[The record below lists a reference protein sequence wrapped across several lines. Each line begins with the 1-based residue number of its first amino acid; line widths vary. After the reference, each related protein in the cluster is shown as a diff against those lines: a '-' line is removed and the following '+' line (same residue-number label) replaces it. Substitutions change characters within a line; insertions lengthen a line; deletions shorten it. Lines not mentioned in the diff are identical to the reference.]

1 MDNLHFLTFLERRR
15 VLAWALILLVA
26 GTVETGSTA
35 AAPAQED
42 PVLEAAPAPG
52 PRPGAV
58 GITLG
63 RAVATALEKNFGILA
78 AGDSVAAARLRETA
92 SRSQFYPTLT
102 PQYQRSTDDQAL
114 ALDASQ
120 RLPWTGGR
128 VSAFAAY
135 RSNLGNDLP
144 PSRFSDLRLLLTQP
158 LLRGFGPTATNFEL
172 ANSRRAR
179 ESQERALELGRQ
191 KLAVQVAAAFYQIL
205 QQRQL
210 LAVAEQSLKRSDGLR
225 RASEARLEVGLVSKL
240 DVFRAQLQ
248 ASQAEEAMVRAEVG
262 LEDALER
269 FRVLLGLSPTDP
281 VEPEAAAL
289 PERLEDVEPV
299 QVLVARALANR
310 VELVETRDQVAD
322 ARRAAS
328 VSRQALLP
336 QVDLNLGLTRS
347 GFGTTLADTLR
358 GTDRGFTFFVTT
370 SYPLA
375 RSAAVAAKAT
385 AELEVAARD
394 RALHQ
399 RRLEI
404 ESEVRAAARDM
415 ERIRKSVDLQGKAV
429 DVAESQLRLA
439 TLRYQ
444 RGLAS
449 NFDVVDAESNVIVAR
464 TALVGLRTSYQ
475 IARIELLR
483 VTGSLDPAREFAP

>member
-1 MDNLHFLTFLERRR
+1 M
-15 VLAWALILLVA
+15 LLVA
-26 GTVETGSTA
+26 GTVEAGGAA
-35 AAPAQED
+35 AAPAQET
-42 PVLEAAPAPG
+42 PVVEAAAPSG

-58 GITLG
+58 GISLA
-63 RAVATALEKNFGILA
+63 RAVASALERNFGILA

-114 ALDASQ
+114 AFDASQ

-128 VSAFAAY
+128 VSASAAF
-135 RSNLGNDLP
+135 RSNLGADLP

-158 LLRGFGPTATNFEL
+158 LLRGFGPTATHFEL
-172 ANSRRAR
+172 VNSRRAR

-191 KLAVQVAAAFYQIL
+191 RLAVQVATAFYQIV

-210 LAVAEQSLKRSDGLR
+210 LAVAEQSLKRSEGLR

-248 ASQAEEAMVRAEVG
+248 ASQAEESMVRTEAA

-269 FRVLLGLSPTDP
+269 FRVLLGLSPADP
-281 VEPEAAAL
+281 TEPEAVTL
-289 PERLEDVEPV
+289 PEPQGDVLEPV
-299 QVLVARALANR
+299 QTLVARALAHR
-310 VELVETRDQVAD
+310 LELEETRELAGD

-328 VSRQALLP
+328 LARQSLLP
-336 QVDLNLGLTRS
+336 QLDLNLGLTRA
-347 GFGTTLADTLR
+347 GFGATLADSFR
-358 GTDRGFTFFVTT
+358 GADRGFTFFVTT

-375 RSAAVAAKAT
+375 RAAAVAAKAT

-394 RALHQ
+394 RALAQ

-404 ESEVRAAARDM
+404 ESEVRGAAREM

-429 DVAESQLRLA
+429 EVAEQQLRLA
-439 TLRYQ
+439 TLRYE

-449 NFDVVDAESNVIVAR
+449 NFDVVDAEGNVILAR

-483 VTGSLDPAREFAP
+483 ATGSLDLAREFAP

>member
-1 MDNLHFLTFLERRR
+1 
-15 VLAWALILLVA
+15 LAWALILLVA
-26 GTVETGSTA
+26 GTVETGGAA
-35 AAPAQED
+35 AAPAQEE
-42 PVLEAAPAPG
+42 PVLETAPTPG

-78 AGDSVAAARLRETA
+78 AGDGVAAARLRETA

-128 VSAFAAY
+128 VSASAAF
-135 RSNLGNDLP
+135 RSKLGTELP

-158 LLRGFGPTATNFEL
+158 LLRGFGPTATHFEL

-191 KLAVQVAAAFYQIL
+191 RLAVQVAAAFYQIL

-210 LAVAEQSLKRSDGLR
+210 MAVAEQSLKRSEGLR

-248 ASQAEEAMVRAEVG
+248 ASQAEEAMVRAEAG
-262 LEDALER
+262 LDDGLER

-281 VEPEAAAL
+281 VEPEAVSL
-289 PERLEDVEPV
+289 PEPLDDVLEPV
-299 QVLVARALANR
+299 QALVARALANR
-310 VELVETRDQVAD
+310 VELEETRDQATD
-322 ARRAAS
+322 ARRAVS
-328 VSRQALLP
+328 LSRQALLP
-336 QVDLNLGLTRS
+336 QLDLNLGLTRS
-347 GFGTTLADTLR
+347 GFGTTLADTFR
-358 GTDRGFTFFVTT
+358 SADRGFTFFVTT

-375 RSAAVAAKAT
+375 RASAVAAKAT

-394 RALHQ
+394 RALAQ

-404 ESEVRAAARDM
+404 ESEVRGAAREM

-429 DVAESQLRLA
+429 EVAERQLRLA

-449 NFDVVDAESNVIVAR
+449 NFDVVDAEGNVILAR

-483 VTGSLDPAREFAP
+483 LTGSLDPAREFAP

>member
-1 MDNLHFLTFLERRR
+1 
-15 VLAWALILLVA
+15 VVAWLQILL
-26 GTVETGSTA
+26 GTVMAVALETESPVAPRATPASAG
-35 AAPAQED
+35 PAQE
-42 PVLEAAPAPG
+42 EAPLAEQPAG

-58 GITLG
+58 GISLSK
-63 RAVATALEKNFGILA
+63 AVATALERNFGILA
-78 AGDSVAAARLRETA
+78 AGDSVTAARLRETV

-114 ALDASQ
+114 AFDASQ

-128 VSAFAAY
+128 LQASAAF
-135 RSNLGNDLP
+135 RSRLGTELP
-144 PSRFSDLRLLLTQP
+144 PSRFSDMRLLLTQP
-158 LLRGFGPTATNFEL
+158 LLRGFGPNATQFEL
-172 ANSRRAR
+172 VNSRRALQ
-179 ESQERALELGRQ
+179 SQERAFELGRQ
-191 KLAVQVAAAFYQIL
+191 RLAVQVASAFYQIV

-210 LAVAEQSLKRSDGLR
+210 LAVAEQSRKRSEGLR

-248 ASQAEEAMVRAEVG
+248 ASQAEESMIRAEAA
-262 LEDALER
+262 LEDGLER

-281 VEPEAAAL
+281 TEPEAVIL
-289 PERLEDVEPV
+289 SEVLDDVPEPV
-299 QVLVARALANR
+299 QALVSRALANR
-310 VELVETRDQVAD
+310 LEIEETRDQVGD

-328 VSRQALLP
+328 LARQTLLP
-336 QVDLNLGLTRS
+336 QLDLNLGLTRA
-347 GFGTTLADTLR
+347 GFGTTLGESFR
-358 GTDRGFTFFVTT
+358 GADRGFTFFVTT

-375 RSAAVAAKAT
+375 RAAAVAAKTT
-385 AELEVAARD
+385 AEIEVAARG
-394 RALHQ
+394 RALDE

-404 ESEVRAAARDM
+404 ESEVRGAAREL

-429 DVAESQLRLA
+429 EVAERQLRLA

-449 NFDVVDAESNVIVAR
+449 NFDVVDAEASLIAAR

-475 IARIELLR
+475 VARIELLR
-483 VTGSLDPAREFAP
+483 VTGSLDLAREFAP

>member
-1 MDNLHFLTFLERRR
+1 M
-15 VLAWALILLVA
+15 LAWALIILAA
-26 GTVETGSTA
+26 GTVETGVA
-35 AAPAQED
+35 AEIPAPA
-42 PVLEAAPAPG
+42 G

-58 GITLG
+58 GISLG
-63 RAVATALEKNFGILA
+63 RAVATALERNFGILA
-78 AGDSVAAARLRETA
+78 AGDGVAAARLRETA

-102 PQYQRSTDDQAL
+102 PQYQRGTDDQAL
-114 ALDASQ
+114 AFDASQ

-128 VSAFAAY
+128 VSASAAF
-135 RSNLGNDLP
+135 RSNLGTELP
-144 PSRFSDLRLLLTQP
+144 PSRFSDMRLLLTQP
-158 LLRGFGPTATNFEL
+158 LLRGFGPTATHFEL
-172 ANSRRAR
+172 VNSRRAR

-191 KLAVQVAAAFYQIL
+191 RLAVQVASAFYQIV

-210 LAVAEQSLKRSDGLR
+210 RAVAEQSLERSEVLR

-248 ASQAEEAMVRAEVG
+248 AAQAEESMVRADAA
-262 LEDALER
+262 LDDALER

-281 VEPEAAAL
+281 TEPDAVTL
-289 PERLEDVEPV
+289 PESQDAAPEPL
-299 QVLVARALANR
+299 QALVARALANR
-310 VELVETRDQVAD
+310 LEIEETRDLAGD
-322 ARRAAS
+322 ARRSAS
-328 VSRQALLP
+328 LARQSLLP
-336 QVDLNLGLTRS
+336 QLDLNLGLTRA
-347 GFGTTLADTLR
+347 GFGTTLGESFR
-358 GTDRGFTFFVTT
+358 GADRGFTFFVTT

-375 RSAAVAAKAT
+375 RAAAVAAKAT

-394 RALHQ
+394 RTLAQ

-404 ESEVRAAARDM
+404 ESEVRGAAREM
-415 ERIRKSVDLQGKAV
+415 ERIRKSIDLQGKAV
-429 DVAESQLRLA
+429 EVAEQQLRLA

-449 NFDVVDAESNVIVAR
+449 NFDVVDAEGNLTLAR

-483 VTGSLDPAREFAP
+483 VTGGLDVAREFAP